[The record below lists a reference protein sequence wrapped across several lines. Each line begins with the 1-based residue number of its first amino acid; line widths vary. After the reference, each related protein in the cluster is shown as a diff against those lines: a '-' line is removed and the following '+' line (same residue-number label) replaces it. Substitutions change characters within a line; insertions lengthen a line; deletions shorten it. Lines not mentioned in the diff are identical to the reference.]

1 MPKTDFEAFYPSD
14 DDIPSEMDVFNEDN
28 EYHAKMEREKQLQK
42 ELDAAHRKLLRQMRG
57 DDDDEAGAARE
68 KDEWS

>member
-1 MPKTDFEAFYPSD
+1 MPKTDFEAFYPND

-28 EYHAKMEREKQLQK
+28 EYHAKQEKEKQLQK
-42 ELDAAHRKLLRQMRG
+42 EIEVAHRKLLRSMRG
-57 DDDDEAGAARE
+57 ESDEEQER

>member
-28 EYHAKMEREKQLQK
+28 KYHAKQEREKRLQK
-42 ELDAAHRKLLRQMRG
+42 ELEAAHQKILRAMRG
-57 DDDDEAGAARE
+57 ETE
-68 KDEWS
+68 EEKKKDEWS